1 MKGFFRWFRSG
12 ARMKRWIFLIL
23 VGMLIAFYGV
33 AKILEGEGDGRLDF
47 APLAQYV
54 IYFVVGFIF
63 VILGMIH
70 MQKRTLEMFVQETD
84 ERVDDDAKVN
94 SLIYNKKIYNQG
106 PKIVAI
112 GGGTGLNSVLRGL
125 KNYTDNITAIV
136 TVSDYGEIVPE
147 SRRILQTMPLDDIK
161 ESIVAL
167 AKNEEEVEKY
177 MNYQFEERSLKDLSL
192 GDISLLGMKNY
203 IGDFTKSIARTNEVF
218 NITGKVLPVT
228 FEPIQICA
236 ELEDGS
242 VIESRDKIPE
252 AVSSKTTKIS
262 RIFINPTNCKVAS
275 GVLDAIRQADAIVI
289 GPGSLYTNVIP
300 NLLVKGVAKAIKESK
315 AFKVYVSNLMTEPG
329 QTDAYTL
336 SDHIKAIIDHAG
348 KNIIEY
354 CIYDTGELV
363 PEYIRKY
370 NMQGQDLVEIDSAKT
385 KTLGVNLMQRE
396 ISYIQDT
403 YIRHNPDAIAASII
417 QLICDDLKFRDMQN
431 DTKYVL
437 LNDRLKTA
445 KKSLKET
452 DTSFR
457 KEKRRPEKGESKYFQ
472 KYKDRIEAMQEAEIR
487 MKVKN
492 GMSFEE
498 AQNSVI
504 KKYIEK
510 ENEKAEI
517 ARKTAE
523 NKKKGSKSKSSSSS
537 SRSKN
542 GTNAKK
548 TTNSKNTKTTSKAT
562 NGKTTSRSKSKK
574 DDNDFIDLASKL
586 LTPKGRSK
594 NRHKQG
600 KRLKTSKH

>member
-1 MKGFFRWFRSG
+1 
-12 ARMKRWIFLIL
+12 MKRWIFLIL
-23 VGMLIAFYGV
+23 LGMLIAFYGV
-33 AKILEGEGDGRLDF
+33 AKILEGEGEGRLDF

-54 IYFVVGFIF
+54 AYFVVGFIF

-70 MQKRTLEMFVQETD
+70 MQKRTLELFVQETD

-94 SLIYNKKIYNQG
+94 SLIYNKKVYDQG

-147 SRRILQTMPLDDIK
+147 SRRILQAMPLDDVK

-167 AKNEEEVEKY
+167 AKNEEEVEQY
-177 MNYQFEERSLKDLSL
+177 MNYQFTERSLKDLSL

-218 NITGKVLPVT
+218 NIIGKVLPVT

-262 RIFINPTNCKVAS
+262 RIFINPTNCKVAP
-275 GVLDAIRQADAIVI
+275 GVLDAIREADAIVI

-348 KNIIEY
+348 KGIIEY

-396 ISYIQDT
+396 ISYVQDG
-403 YIRHNPDAIAASII
+403 YIRHNPDAVAASII

-445 KKSLKET
+445 KKSLREN

-457 KEKRRPEKGESKYFQ
+457 KEKRKPEKGESKYFQ
-472 KYKDRIEAMQEAEIR
+472 KYKDRLEAMQEAEIR

-510 ENEKAEI
+510 ENDKAEA
-517 ARKTAE
+517 ARKAAE
-523 NKKKGSKSKSSSSS
+523 SKKKGSKAKSSSASS
-537 SRSKN
+537 KSKT
-542 GTNAKK
+542 GTTKK
-548 TTNSKNTKTTSKAT
+548 TNSSKNTKTTSKS
-562 NGKTTSRSKSKK
+562 TSKSKSKK
-574 DDNDFIDLASKL
+574 EDNDFMDLASKL
-586 LTPKGRSK
+586 LTQKGHSK
-594 NRHKQG
+594 NRRKQG

>member
-12 ARMKRWIFLIL
+12 AKMKRWILLIL
-23 VGMLIAFYGV
+23 LGMLIAFYGV
-33 AKILEGEGDGRLDF
+33 AKILEGEGEGRLDF

-54 IYFVVGFIF
+54 VFFVVGFIF
-63 VILGMIH
+63 VILGMVH
-70 MQKRTLEMFVQETD
+70 MQKRTLELFVQETD
-84 ERVDDDAKVN
+84 ERIEDDKTKVN
-94 SLIYNKKIYNQG
+94 SLIYNKKVYDQG

-112 GGGTGLNSVLRGL
+112 GGGTGLNSVLKGL

-136 TVSDYGEIVPE
+136 TVSDYGEIIPE
-147 SRRILQTMPLDDIK
+147 SRRILQAMPLDDIK

-167 AKNEEEVEKY
+167 AKNEEQVEQY
-177 MNYQFEERSLKDLSL
+177 MNYQFTERSLKDLSL

-236 ELEDGS
+236 ELEDGTI
-242 VIESRDKIPE
+242 VESRDKIPE

-262 RIFINPTNCKVAS
+262 RIFINPTNCKVAP
-275 GVLDAIRQADAIVI
+275 GVLEAIREADAIVI

-315 AFKVYVSNLMTEPG
+315 AFKIYVSNLMTEPG

-336 SDHIKAIIDHAG
+336 SDHIKAIMDHAG
-348 KNIIEY
+348 KGVIEY

-370 NMQGQDLVEIDSAKT
+370 NMQGQDLVEIDASKT

-445 KKSLKET
+445 KKSLKES

-457 KEKRRPEKGESKYFQ
+457 KEKRKPEKGESKYFQ
-472 KYKDRIEAMQEAEIR
+472 KYKDRLEAMQEAEIR

-498 AQNSVI
+498 AQNTVI

-510 ENEKAEI
+510 ENDKAEA
-517 ARKTAE
+517 ARKAAE
-523 NKKKGSKSKSSSSS
+523 SKKKGTKKKSSSTASK
-537 SRSKN
+537 SR
-542 GTNAKK
+542 TATKK
-548 TTNSKNTKTTSKAT
+548 TTSSNSRNTKGTSTASKSTT
-562 NGKTTSRSKSKK
+562 RSKSKK
-574 DDNDFIDLASKL
+574 EDNDFIDLASKL
-586 LTPKGRSK
+586 LTQKGHSK
-594 NRHKQG
+594 NHRKQG